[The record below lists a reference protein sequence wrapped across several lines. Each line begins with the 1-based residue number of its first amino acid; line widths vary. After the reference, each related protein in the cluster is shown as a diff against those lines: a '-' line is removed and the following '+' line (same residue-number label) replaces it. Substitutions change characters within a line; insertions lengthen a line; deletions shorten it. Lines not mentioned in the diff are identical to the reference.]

1 MNVENIEE
9 QFNRMKEIADANYE
23 LYYQNKQQMEEIK
36 KVLKEIEK
44 RNPQKFTYTIGE
56 INAYLG

>member
-9 QFNRMKEIADANYE
+9 QFNHMKEIAETNFE
-23 LYYQNKQQMEEIK
+23 MYYKASQMEEIK
-36 KVLKEIEK
+36 KVLREIEM
-44 RNPQKFTYTIGE
+44 RNPKKMTYTVGE